1 MTQSL
6 DELYAPK
13 AMSLD
18 ELLAAT
24 PFLPVSYPPPDNSD
38 FMSAISASAANVPQ
52 PISPDRL
59 RGGVRPAPVQQ
70 LNYRDSQNGEL
81 PGSYA
86 PLDQYAD
93 ITLNDF
99 PDAAAGFGHVG
110 IGVNTDKTQG
120 FYPKDDGFWTMILSG
135 LGVDVPGAVKY
146 DDLNKPHRSVTMHT
160 SAAQD
165 TAVQRYID
173 VTKANPDNYNL
184 YRRNCAGF
192 CEGGIRA
199 GGTSAPVTGIPNAL
213 YGILNGTKPLN
224 LPPGYYYP

>member
-18 ELLAAT
+18 ELLAAIQPP
-24 PFLPVSYPPPDNSD
+24 PFLPVSYPPSDNSD

-110 IGVNTDKTQG
+110 IGV
-120 FYPKDDGFWTMILSG
+120 
-135 LGVDVPGAVKY
+135 
-146 DDLNKPHRSVTMHT
+146 
-160 SAAQD
+160 
-165 TAVQRYID
+165 
-173 VTKANPDNYNL
+173 
-184 YRRNCAGF
+184 
-192 CEGGIRA
+192 
-199 GGTSAPVTGIPNAL
+199 
-213 YGILNGTKPLN
+213 
-224 LPPGYYYP
+224 